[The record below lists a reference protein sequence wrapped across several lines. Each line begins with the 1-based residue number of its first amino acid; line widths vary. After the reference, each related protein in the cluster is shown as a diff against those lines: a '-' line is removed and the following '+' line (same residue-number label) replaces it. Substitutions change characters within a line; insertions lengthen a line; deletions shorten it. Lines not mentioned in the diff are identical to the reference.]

1 MEETQKD
8 RSRSV
13 LAGAGRLAALP
24 AAVATAAPR
33 LPPPPSLSL
42 SVLGVVQPGLA

>member
-13 LAGAGRLAALP
+13 LDGAGRLAGLP
-24 AAVATAAPR
+24 AAVATAAP
-33 LPPPPSLSL
+33 SLFL
-42 SVLGVVQPGLA
+42 SVLGVVQPGLT